1 MFACLVFFTHGNKQF
16 FHNLFYHDCRYT
28 ILKKVIVNGFFLN
41 QGREVQDI
49 YMNILSPVL

>member
-1 MFACLVFFTHGNKQF
+1 MEISSFFITSSIMIVVT
-16 FHNLFYHDCRYT
+16 LF
-28 ILKKVIVNGFFLN
+28 KKSDSKGCFFLN

>member
-16 FHNLFYHDCRYT
+16 FHNLFYHGRYT
-28 ILKKVIVNGFFLN
+28 ILKKVIVKGFFLN

>member
-1 MFACLVFFTHGNKQF
+1 MEISSFFITSSITIVVT
-16 FHNLFYHDCRYT
+16 LF
-28 ILKKVIVNGFFLN
+28 KKSDSKGFFLN